1 MNYLLRR
8 MFQGALLLI
17 GVCFLTV
24 LFSTLAPGNYL
35 DEMRLN
41 PQISS
46 TTLASLR
53 SQYQLDRPLPIR
65 YARWM
70 SSITHGELGYSFAY
84 NSPVAPLVW
93 VRARNTLLLTTTAT
107 LLAWGL
113 ALPLGIWSA
122 EKHGRLPDRA

>member
-8 MFQGALLLI
+8 LLHGALLLI
-17 GVCFLTV
+17 GVSFLTF

-46 TTLASLR
+46 ATLAALR

-70 SSITHGELGYSFAY
+70 NSIAHGELGYSFAY
-84 NSPVAPLVW
+84 NSPLAPLVW
-93 VRARNTLLLTTTAT
+93 LRARITLLITTSAT
-107 LLAWGL
+107 LLA
-113 ALPLGIWSA
+113 
-122 EKHGRLPDRA
+122 H

>member
-8 MFQGALLLI
+8 LLHGALLLI
-17 GVCFLTV
+17 GVSFLTF

-46 TTLASLR
+46 ATLAALR

-65 YARWM
+65 YVRWM
-70 SSITHGELGYSFAY
+70 NSIAHGELGYSFAY
-84 NSPVAPLVW
+84 KTPFSSLWGIRAP
-93 VRARNTLLLTTTAT
+93 NTLLPPYTPT
-107 LLAWGL
+107 LLPL
-113 ALPLGIWSA
+113 APS
-122 EKHGRLPDRA
+122 PP

>member
-1 MNYLLRR
+1 
-8 MFQGALLLI
+8 
-17 GVCFLTV
+17 
-24 LFSTLAPGNYL
+24 
-35 DEMRLN
+35 MRLN

-46 TTLASLR
+46 ATLPSLR

-70 SSITHGELGYSFAY
+70 NSIAHGELGDSFAY

-93 VRARNTLLLTTTAT
+93 IRALNTLLLTITAT
-107 LLAWGL
+107 LLAWGV

-122 EKHGRLPDRA
+122 EKRGRLPDRALSSATFTVPESPKPV